1 MSALFGNNLHIRSG
15 GTRCAARL
23 ITGWVARSEWGEWRH
38 PPRMAEGRAVE
49 RKQPGAEERA
59 LRDNMYMELKNTQLI
74 CGDRSQE
81 AMTLGG
87 GGRARTKVR

>member
-1 MSALFGNNLHIRSG
+1 
-15 GTRCAARL
+15 
-23 ITGWVARSEWGEWRH
+23 
-38 PPRMAEGRAVE
+38 MAEGRAVE